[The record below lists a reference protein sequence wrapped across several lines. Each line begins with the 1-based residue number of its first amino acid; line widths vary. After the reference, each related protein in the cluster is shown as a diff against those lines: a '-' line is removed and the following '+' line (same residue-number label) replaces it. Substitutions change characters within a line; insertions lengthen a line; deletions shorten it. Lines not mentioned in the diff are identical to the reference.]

1 MFDKDK
7 SGKIDVHEIMDMLG
21 EDSMKDITLTRE

>member
-7 SGKIDVHEIMDMLG
+7 SG
-21 EDSMKDITLTRE
+21 TLSGK